1 MKAFAALFDTVPG
14 ILWAAI
20 CAGLFAWGGINAM
33 RVGAIKTELAELKK
47 AHAQA
52 IAQATEDARIESER
66 LQRIKDEAIN
76 KAQTR
81 AQENAVAAGRA
92 RTELDRL
99 RNAIAK
105 GATPSADPA
114 CKATADRATALGDV
128 LGECSGELTEMGRK
142 ADAHA
147 SDLRTFYDAWPA
159 QADFQKRLDTFTN
172 TLKGQ

>member
-1 MKAFAALFDTVPG
+1 MKAFAALFEIVPG

-20 CAGLFAWGGINAM
+20 CAGLFAWGGINAA
-33 RVGAIKTELAELKK
+33 RVGSIKTDLAELKA

-52 IAQATEDARIESER
+52 LTQATEAARTESER

-76 KAQTR
+76 EAQTR

-99 RNAIAK
+99 RRAIAN
-105 GATPSADPA
+105 GATTSADPA
-114 CKATADRATALGDV
+114 CKATADRAATLGDV
-128 LGECSGELTEMGRK
+128 FGECAGELTEMGRK

-147 SDLRTFYDAWPA
+147 SDLRTFHDAWPA
-159 QADFQKRLDTFTN
+159 QAEFQKRLETFTN